1 MSWYTQNTFF
11 PKVPDFFSLLDFI
24 DFSVWL
30 LTYVYKLLFIQLLTY
45 VYKILENIFVTSPPL
60 TLLEVCKIYYLITS
74 LWVWVLFYSVDRNYA
89 CLYCRQGNR
98 CTFLHLIF
106 HSF

>member
-1 MSWYTQNTFF
+1 MSWYTQNTIF

-30 LTYVYKLLFIQLLTY
+30 PIQLLTY

-60 TLLEVCKIYYLITS
+60 TLLEVCKIYYFDNFF
-74 LWVWVLFYSVDRNYA
+74 VGMGVVL
-89 CLYCRQGNR
+89 
-98 CTFLHLIF
+98 
-106 HSF
+106 